1 MILVRTPFRLPLG
14 GGGTDLPAYYKKF
27 GGYLVTA
34 AINKYMFISINQPA
48 LVDRIKVKYS
58 KSESVG
64 LNELDQIQHDL
75 ARETLRYLNLR
86 QPIEITS
93 TADLSAGTGMGSSG
107 SYAVGLLNG
116 LNAMLR
122 RHISVHDLAEEACKV
137 EMELAKKPVGKQ
149 DQFAAAFGGIK
160 ILEIDRAGLVKVV
173 PLELEHEVVNELENR
188 LLMFYTHVE
197 RDASQI
203 LAEQGKKVTADES
216 AAINSM
222 HRIKEIGAQS
232 ADALQKGNV
241 TAFGKLMHEHW
252 MEKKKISSKM
262 SLKKIDEYYDVAMK
276 NGALGG
282 KIMGA
287 GGGGFM
293 VFCTEPGQRKQM
305 RSAMEAAGLRYMD
318 FKFDWNGS
326 TVLVNV

>member
-14 GGGTDLPAYYKKF
+14 GGGTDLPAYYQKF

-64 LNELDQIQHDL
+64 LGELDKIQHDI
-75 ARETLRYLNLR
+75 ARETLRYLGLN

-107 SYAVGLLNG
+107 SYTVGLLNG
-116 LNAMLR
+116 LNIMLR
-122 RHISVHDLAEEACKV
+122 RHISVHELADEACKV

-160 ILEIDRAGLVKVV
+160 VLEIDQGGKVKVS
-173 PLELEHEVVNELENR
+173 PLELENEIVNELENR
-188 LLMFYTHVE
+188 LMMFYTHVE
-197 RDASQI
+197 RDASEI
-203 LAEQGKKVTADES
+203 LAEQGKKVSTDES
-216 AAINSM
+216 AATNSM
-222 HRIKEIGAQS
+222 HRIKEIGVQS
-232 ADALQKGNV
+232 AAALQKGNIDE
-241 TAFGKLMHEHW
+241 FGKLMHAHW
-252 MEKKKISSKM
+252 AEKKKISSKM
-262 SLKKIDEYYDVAMK
+262 SMKKIDEYYDTAMK
-276 NGALGG
+276 CGALGG

-293 VFCTEPGQRKQM
+293 VFCIEPGRRKDV
-305 RSAMEAAGLRYMD
+305 RTAMEKAGLRYMD

>member
-64 LNELDQIQHDL
+64 LGELDKIQHDI
-75 ARETLRYLNLR
+75 ARETLRYLGLN

-107 SYAVGLLNG
+107 SYTVGLLNG
-116 LNAMLR
+116 LNIMLR
-122 RHISVHDLAEEACKV
+122 RHISVHELADEACKV

-160 ILEIDRAGLVKVV
+160 VLEIDQGGKVKVS
-173 PLELEHEVVNELENR
+173 PLELENEIVNELENR
-188 LLMFYTHVE
+188 LMTFYTHVE
-197 RDASQI
+197 RDASEI

-216 AAINSM
+216 AATNSM
-222 HRIKEIGAQS
+222 HRIKEIGVQS
-232 ADALQKGNV
+232 AAALQKGNIDE
-241 TAFGKLMHEHW
+241 FGKLMHAHW
-252 MEKKKISSKM
+252 AEKKKISSKM
-262 SLKKIDEYYDVAMK
+262 SMKKIDEYYDTAMK
-276 NGALGG
+276 CGALGG

-293 VFCTEPGQRKQM
+293 VFCIEPGRRKDV
-305 RSAMEAAGLRYMD
+305 RTAMEKAGLRYMD

>member
-14 GGGTDLPAYYKKF
+14 GGGTDLPAYYQKF

-64 LNELDQIQHDL
+64 LGELDKIQHDI
-75 ARETLRYLNLR
+75 ARETLRYLGLN

-107 SYAVGLLNG
+107 SYTVGLLNG
-116 LNAMLR
+116 LNIMLR
-122 RHISVHDLAEEACKV
+122 RHISVHELADEACKV

-160 ILEIDRAGLVKVV
+160 VLEIDQAGAVKVSK
-173 PLELEHEVVNELENR
+173 LELDHEIVNELENR
-188 LLMFYTHVE
+188 LMMFYTHVE
-197 RDASQI
+197 RDASEI

-216 AAINSM
+216 AATNSM
-222 HRIKEIGAQS
+222 HRIKEIGVQS
-232 ADALQKGNV
+232 GEALQKGDV

-252 MEKKKISSKM
+252 AEKKKISSKM
-262 SLKKIDEYYDVAMK
+262 SMKKIDEYYDTAMK
-276 NGALGG
+276 CGALGG

-293 VFCTEPGQRKQM
+293 VFCIEPGRRKDV
-305 RSAMEAAGLRYMD
+305 RSAMEKAGLRYMD